1 MKLFLLLPFICCYS
15 IADAQCRSGVSSGT
29 FNVLHYGARANG
41 FSDDSKVFMAAWKAA
56 CAASGNVKLHIPRGK
71 YLVGPVK
78 FDGPCR
84 NVHSITVYMQ
94 GYLKASTDLSK
105 YVEGDD
111 WIQFGHVD
119 KLTLTGGGTFDGQG
133 AVSWPFNKCPRKKN
147 CRVLPTS
154 IKFLATADTV
164 VRRVKSLNSKFFH
177 VAVVGCKRFHGS
189 NIRIHAPSNSPN
201 TDGIHIER
209 SSDVTICNSVIATG
223 DDCISIGQGNV
234 HVRISRITCGPGHGI
249 SVGSLGRYRDE
260 GDVRGLVVRDSTI
273 SGTTNGIRIKTWQN
287 SPGSS
292 SATNMTFKNISMKG
306 VANPIIIDQMYCPY
320 VLCPSQAPSRVK
332 ISDIF
337 FRDIRGTSATPVAVT
352 LKCSRGAPCRNVN
365 LHNVHL
371 RYTGGAAATAE
382 CWNVKA
388 RYSGIQMP
396 APCH

>member
-1 MKLFLLLPFICCYS
+1 
-15 IADAQCRSGVSSGT
+15 
-29 FNVLHYGARANG
+29 
-41 FSDDSKVFMAAWKAA
+41 
-56 CAASGNVKLHIPRGK
+56 
-71 YLVGPVK
+71 
-78 FDGPCR
+78 
-84 NVHSITVYMQ
+84 
-94 GYLKASTDLSK
+94 
-105 YVEGDD
+105 

-133 AVSWPFNKCPRKKN
+133 AVSWPFNRCPRKKN

-154 IKFLATADTV
+154 IKFLATTDTV

-189 NIRIHAPSNSPN
+189 NITIHAPSNSPN

-234 HVRISRITCGPGHGI
+234 HVRISSITCGPGHGI

-292 SATNMTFKNISMKG
+292 SATNMTFKNIIMKG

-320 VLCPSQAPSRVK
+320 ISCPSQAPSRVK

-365 LHNVHL
+365 LYNVHL